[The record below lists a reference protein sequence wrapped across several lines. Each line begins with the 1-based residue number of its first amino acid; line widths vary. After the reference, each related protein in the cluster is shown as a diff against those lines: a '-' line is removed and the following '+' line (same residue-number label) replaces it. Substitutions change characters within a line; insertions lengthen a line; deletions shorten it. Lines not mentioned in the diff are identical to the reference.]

1 MIEFI
6 YGDHRTGKTEMIF
19 SRLLEDAKAGR
30 RSFLIVPEQA
40 AVATEKKALRY
51 LPDSAQLTFEVLN
64 FSRMCNRV
72 FREYGGL
79 TYTSLTPGMRL
90 VMMMRA
96 LKQTGP
102 LMEEYREAAMND
114 PTFPGMMLAAVREL
128 RAAGMGPEK
137 IEEFVK
143 TADPRL
149 ASKLRDIASCAA
161 VYESLAAGASDTESE
176 FDRLAACLEK
186 HPFFEGSNL
195 YIDSFSSLTGQQHGI
210 VKLLFAQAENC
221 TVSVPLPGPGFN
233 GTDTLSIKRM
243 SDRLRADAAASGR
256 PNRTVVL
263 DTAPGQRTDLERIS
277 GALRSFC
284 PVGGERDGSVVL
296 VETENIFDESEFA
309 AGLVKKLMEE
319 GVRAGDILIAARDPS
334 AYRGIIDLSLED
346 AGVPFWIDDKQS
358 LLHTSPARLVLS
370 ALRIIRYGWRRDDV
384 TSHLRTGLCGVG
396 PEDADVFVSYV
407 EKWKISGKGFTSG
420 DWTMNPAGYNS
431 ELTDD
436 GRRRIETANKVR
448 KQLSDTIGRL
458 SEEISIAGDCTGICR
473 AIYEYTER
481 LGIRDRLLS
490 DASAALEAG
499 RRQEATLLASSLS
512 SFREALRELA
522 AGYAGEKPET
532 PELINA
538 AEAVFD
544 SRCIGS
550 IPSSSDAV
558 SIAPADMLRA
568 DSPRCV
574 LLLGVGDGSF
584 PANPPSGG
592 LLTDADRLA
601 LSSEK
606 GAVISD
612 RVSRATDEQY
622 FFRRACSA
630 ASEKLFIFRR
640 HADSVIINRIKKIY
654 PGIETIL
661 SSDRTDIRLAS
672 EVTAADW
679 LPLIGKTPAGKAV
692 AQLLPDART
701 SPAKL
706 TSEEAS
712 VSPVTVEFALGRDLM
727 LSASQIKTFSDCPF
741 KYLCSRMLRLN
752 DQSPAVFS
760 YDSYG
765 SFIHSALEKYLADV
779 FTRRGGIFPE
789 DPADNKKLI
798 RDSVSAAAAELAPEG
813 SAERTALLSHISE
826 RSETTAEI
834 IIRDL
839 RREIEDS
846 ELKPAYFELNIGRGG
861 IKPVSFPLSDG
872 SRVSLTGRIDR
883 VDTGEK
889 DGRTYV
895 RAVDYKTSYG
905 LPSRSS
911 AEYCQLPLY
920 LLSLIEEG
928 KGDRFSNVPEAAGF
942 EYIGCVYDAPV
953 GNFDGKDAAIEAA
966 SLTISRSGF
975 VAEGAESVV
984 SRSNDPKYTFEKSGK
999 KTPAARATLG
1009 DIEREAEALLCGAA
1023 EAIKTGTAAARP
1035 AGGKD
1040 TCKKCPY
1047 KAVCR
1052 SSAVV
1057 RGAAVD
1063 NSVIGEEGKEE

>member
-6 YGDHRTGKTEMIF
+6 YGDHRTGKTERIF

-40 AVATEKKALRY
+40 AVATEKKALGY
-51 LPDSAQLTFEVLN
+51 LPESAQLTFEVLN

-90 VMMMRA
+90 VLMMRA

-128 RAAGMGPEK
+128 RAAGLGAEK
-137 IEEFVK
+137 IEEFIK

-149 ASKLRDIASCAA
+149 ASKLKDIASCAA

-176 FDRLAACLEK
+176 FDRLASCLEE
-186 HPFFEGSNL
+186 HPFFAGSNI
-195 YIDSFSSLTGQQHGI
+195 YIDSFSSLTGQQHRI
-210 VKLLFAQAENC
+210 VKLLFSQAENC
-221 TVSVPLPGPGFN
+221 TLSIPLPGPGFN
-233 GTDTLSIKRM
+233 GADTLSIRRM

-256 PNRTVVL
+256 KNRTVVIE
-263 DTAPGQRTDLERIS
+263 TAPGERTDLERIS
-277 GALRSFC
+277 GALLGFR
-284 PVGGERDGSVVL
+284 PVGGERDGSVLL

-334 AYRGIIDLSLED
+334 VYRGIIDLSLED

-370 ALRIIRYGWRRDDV
+370 ALRIIRFGWRRDDV

-431 ELTDD
+431 ELTED
-436 GRRRIETANKVR
+436 GKNRILTANRVR
-448 KQLSDTIGRL
+448 KQLCDTIGRL
-458 SEEISIAGDCTGICR
+458 SEEISQAGDCAGICR
-473 AIYEYTER
+473 AIYDFTER

-592 LLTDADRLA
+592 LLTNDDRLA
-601 LSSEK
+601 LSSAE

-612 RVSRATDEQY
+612 RASRATDEQY
-622 FFRRACSA
+622 FFRRACAA
-630 ASEKLFIFRR
+630 ASDKLFIFRR
-640 HADSVIINRIKKIY
+640 HSDSVIINRIKKIY

-661 SSDRTDIRLAS
+661 SSDRADIRLAS

-679 LPLIGKTPAGKAV
+679 LPLIGNTPAGKAV
-692 AQLLPDART
+692 SEILPDAGT
-701 SPAKL
+701 SPVKL

-712 VSPVTVEFALGRDLM
+712 VSPDTVEFALGRDLM

-765 SFIHSALEKYLADV
+765 SLIHSALEKYLADV
-779 FTRRGGIFPE
+779 FTRRGGVFPAEPGE
-789 DPADNKKLI
+789 DKKLI
-798 RDSVSAAAAELAPEG
+798 SDSVAAAAAEIAPEG

-846 ELKPAYFELNIGRGG
+846 DLKPAYFELNIGRGG
-861 IKPVSFPLSDG
+861 IKPLSFPLSDG

-895 RAVDYKTSYG
+895 RAVDYKTSSG
-905 LPSRSS
+905 LPGRSS
-911 AEYCQLPLY
+911 AEYFQLPLY
-920 LLSLIEEG
+920 LLSLLEEG
-928 KGDRFSNVPEAAGF
+928 KGERFSNEPEAAGF
-942 EYIGCVYDAPV
+942 EYIGCGYDAP
-953 GNFDGKDAAIEAA
+953 GESFDDKDAAIEAA
-966 SLTISRSGF
+966 SQTIRRSGF

-984 SRSNDPKYTFEKSGK
+984 SRSNDPKYTFEKSGRRSQPVK
-999 KTPAARATLG
+999 GTLG

-1023 EAIKTGTAAARP
+1023 EAIKTGIAAARP

-1052 SSAVV
+1052 SSAAI
-1057 RGAAVD
+1057 RGRVLPE
-1063 NSVIGEEGKEE
+1063 SETGEEGKE